1 MAHEDL
7 SREQQVEGST
17 DRAFGLVFAGAFLLI
32 AGWPLFHGETPRW
45 WALGV
50 AVVFAIIAIWKPAL
64 LAVPNRLWFKL
75 GLLLGKVVSPVALGI
90 LFYCVIAPIGVLA
103 RLAGKDPLRLK
114 LDSGANSYWI
124 PRKPP
129 GPPPDSMINQ
139 FKQIAMEMLKELWAF
154 MRTRKK
160 YWLWPIF
167 VMMALLGVLIVL
179 AQGSAVA
186 PFIYT
191 LF

>member
-17 DRAFGLVFAGAFLLI
+17 DRSFGLVFAGAFLLI
-32 AGWPLFHGETPRW
+32 AGWPLLHGETPRW

-50 AVVFAIIAIWKPAL
+50 AVVFATIAIWKPAV

-75 GLLLGKVVSPVALGI
+75 GLLLAKVVSPVALGI

-139 FKQIAMEMLKELWAF
+139 F
-154 MRTRKK
+154 
-160 YWLWPIF
+160 
-167 VMMALLGVLIVL
+167 
-179 AQGSAVA
+179 
-186 PFIYT
+186 
-191 LF
+191 